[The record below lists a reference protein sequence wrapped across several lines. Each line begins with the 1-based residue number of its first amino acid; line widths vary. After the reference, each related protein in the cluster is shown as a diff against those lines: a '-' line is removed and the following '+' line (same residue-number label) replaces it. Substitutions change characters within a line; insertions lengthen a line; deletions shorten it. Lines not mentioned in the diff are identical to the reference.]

1 MTGGGQPEILGFGSA
16 GLGKGG
22 IHFSEHDAPTSQPG
36 KSGTKKVDER
46 YHFMSFSNFLIIL
59 FRIFRES
66 DY

>member
-1 MTGGGQPEILGFGSA
+1 M
-16 GLGKGG
+16 GLFEDIWRSQSPMKQ
-22 IHFSEHDAPTSQPG
+22 IPFTQPG

-66 DY
+66 D